1 MSRLVEFTTVFFS
14 FLLVVLLFMDLVDL
28 DNKPLQ
34 SPPHRGDK
42 RKRRS

>member
-34 SPPHRGDK
+34 SQSRRGDQ
-42 RKRRS
+42 RTRRS